1 MSGYRRY
8 CREHKAYA
16 LRTIPESD
24 ITYYMNIIRKFA
36 EYAGCNTQ
44 EFIEELEENL
54 GWRYYDDKLSH
65 RMKAEHLEFLEA
77 ISRGD
82 IDKLD
87 YFSKSDFG
95 VGFYKYV
102 NLHVAFKNKQA
113 KSIFWLKNSTY
124 INRPIEDYICLVED
138 IDFFK
143 ELEKTGIFTKKMDYS
158 FSLELDSAVPWEF
171 YENMKRVS
179 YAKVYDMSNEKGN
192 EILKN
197 FLQEHRQEEI
207 KNCLEFQ
214 AKKEKVDAFN
224 KSEKEKMKKL
234 MDIFFQSEPL

>member
-1 MSGYRRY
+1 MSGYRHY
-8 CREHKAYA
+8 CSQHKAYA

-24 ITYYMNIIRKFA
+24 ITYYMNILRKFA
-36 EYAGCNTQ
+36 EYAGRNTQ
-44 EFIEELEENL
+44 KFIEELEENE
-54 GWRYYDDKLSH
+54 GWRYYDGKISH
-65 RMKAEHLEFLEA
+65 CMKAEHLEFLEA

-87 YFSKSDFG
+87 YLHKSNFG
-95 VGFYKYV
+95 VTFYKYV

-124 INRPIEDYICLVED
+124 INRRIEYFICLVED

-143 ELEKTGIFTKKMDYS
+143 ELEKTGIFKQKMDYS
-158 FSLELDSAVPWEF
+158 FSIDLDSSVPWEF
-171 YENMKRVS
+171 YENMRRTS
-179 YAKVYDMSNEKGN
+179 YAEVYDMANEKGN

-224 KSEKEKMKKL
+224 AAYKERKKSIQIL
-234 MDIFFQSEPL
+234 PLKDNPI